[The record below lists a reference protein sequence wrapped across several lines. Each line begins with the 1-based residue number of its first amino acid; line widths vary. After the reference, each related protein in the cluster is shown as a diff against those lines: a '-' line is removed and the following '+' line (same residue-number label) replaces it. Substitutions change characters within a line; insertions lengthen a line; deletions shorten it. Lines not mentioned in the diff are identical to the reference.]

1 MPLCPPNNRLLTARV
16 RSLRHARLAVF
27 KQGVHCYSLRSAT
40 HEQPQWLSGVGR
52 AWLNQWRASQD
63 CFISAAQQLS
73 ASTVLGGSLLSAASH
88 QLQRAIDDES
98 GGGGSAAAAPLINA
112 ESALLA
118 VLSSTP
124 HGFEE
129 RIDGLRLCL
138 HAGPSCWWAL
148 PLLLQPP
155 LTTAR
160 WDSLTLASCADLL
173 EPALRAQGRA
183 DGMPDN
189 NAIAICAAAAAA
201 QPALQAVLALR
212 SGQPETL
219 RTAIRR
225 CTDAERRTLLQIAI
239 GFTGYTLAQ
248 RLQALAA
255 VSSVWWQSARSSNA
269 DEPRGERD

>member
-1 MPLCPPNNRLLTARV
+1 M
-16 RSLRHARLAVF
+16 
-27 KQGVHCYSLRSAT
+27 HCYSLRSVT
-40 HEQPQWLSGVGR
+40 HEPPRWLSGIGR
-52 AWLNQWRASQD
+52 AWLRLWRASQGG
-63 CFISAAQQLS
+63 CFVDASLQLS
-73 ASTVLGGSLLSAASH
+73 ASTVLGGSLLSATSH
-88 QLQRAIDDES
+88 QLQRAD
-98 GGGGSAAAAPLINA
+98 GGGAGGSAASTPSINA

-118 VLSSTP
+118 VLSTTP

-129 RIDGLRLCL
+129 RINGLRLCL
-138 HAGPSCWWAL
+138 HAGPSCYWAL

-183 DGMPDN
+183 DGMADN
-189 NAIAICAAAAAA
+189 DAIAICAAAAAA

-212 SGQPETL
+212 NGQPETL
-219 RTAIRR
+219 RAALRR
-225 CTDAERRTLLQIAI
+225 CTDVERRTLLQIAI

-255 VSSVWWQSARSSNA
+255 VTSVYV
-269 DEPRGERD
+269 EHLRGALVRPAPKKGRT